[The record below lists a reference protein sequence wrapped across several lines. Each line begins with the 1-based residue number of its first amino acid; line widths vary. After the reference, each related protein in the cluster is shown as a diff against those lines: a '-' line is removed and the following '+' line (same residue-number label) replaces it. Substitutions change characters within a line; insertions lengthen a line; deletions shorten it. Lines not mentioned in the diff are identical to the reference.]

1 MYPVEEIYPENDTNL
16 ALILEC
22 VKRNHGA
29 TGHCLYT
36 AHQPIKTFSNGFLN
50 NAETQER

>member
-1 MYPVEEIYPENDTNL
+1 MYPVEEIYPENDTSL
-16 ALILEC
+16 VLIHEC

-36 AHQPIKTFSNGFLN
+36 AHQPIKIFSNGFPKN
-50 NAETQER
+50 IETH